1 MAHIDQVEIANDNL
15 IRVREKLDA
24 AKVRRN
30 KIDKILSDLIVRDG
44 SDQDVNRAKAD
55 LIAAS
60 TDLETLISAVAE
72 AERRLEKAQQEQEL
86 AGTRGAAD
94 RIE

>member
-60 TDLETLISAVAE
+60 TDLETLI
-72 AERRLEKAQQEQEL
+72 
-86 AGTRGAAD
+86 
-94 RIE
+94 